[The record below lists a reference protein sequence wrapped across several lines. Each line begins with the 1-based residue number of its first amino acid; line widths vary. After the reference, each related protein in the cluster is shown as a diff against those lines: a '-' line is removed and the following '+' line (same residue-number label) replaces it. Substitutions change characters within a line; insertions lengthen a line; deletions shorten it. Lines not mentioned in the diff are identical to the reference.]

1 MENVDIDESVCRDKE
16 QFYLILLFIVHQ
28 TPPPPPPPPAFLS
41 GVKY

>member
-28 TPPPPPPPPAFLS
+28 TPPPPCILEWS
-41 GVKY
+41 EVLNE